1 MRRNSECVS
10 RLQPMPPAAKK
21 TPAAPAPAADTAP
34 VKNPA
39 IAKPAPAP
47 KVAPPAKNAALA
59 AVAAAMAATA
69 AGAAPQKAAAANPT
83 IAVEDGSKPRRWIV
97 KKTLNKFRANLRS
110 VPDYYLPKFIQL
122 IAAEVAPRCDGD
134 QLLSRSTPPPPP
146 PLNFV
151 LTHHVRY
158 LKFSGTSQKDDM
170 ILAASAAQVLRRC
183 PFLFPRVN
191 LTPCAAAPFCFR
203 ALTLLPAPLPL
214 FVSAH

>member
-1 MRRNSECVS
+1 
-10 RLQPMPPAAKK
+10 MPPAVKK
-21 TPAAPAPAADTAP
+21 TPAALAPAADTAP

-69 AGAAPQKAAAANPT
+69 AGAAPQKAAAGNPT
-83 IAVEDGSKPRRWIV
+83 IVVEDGSRPRRWIV

-134 QLLSRSTPPPPP
+134 QQLSR
-146 PLNFV
+146 
-151 LTHHVRY
+151 
-158 LKFSGTSQKDDM
+158 
-170 ILAASAAQVLRRC
+170 
-183 PFLFPRVN
+183 
-191 LTPCAAAPFCFR
+191 
-203 ALTLLPAPLPL
+203 
-214 FVSAH
+214 

>member
-10 RLQPMPPAAKK
+10 RPQPMPPAAKK

-134 QLLSRSTPPPPP
+134 QLLSRSNPSPPPPPPP

-183 PFLFPRVN
+183 PF
-191 LTPCAAAPFCFR
+191 CFR
-203 ALTLLPAPLPL
+203 ALTSLPFAAQSHRRPRLPRR
-214 FVSAH
+214 S

>member
-10 RLQPMPPAAKK
+10 RPQPMPPAAKK

-83 IAVEDGSKPRRWIV
+83 ITVEDGSKPRRWIV

-134 QLLSRSTPPPPP
+134 QLLSRSNPSPPPPP
-146 PLNFV
+146 PPTQLCPYASRQVSEV
-151 LTHHVRY
+151 LWHVAERRHD
-158 LKFSGTSQKDDM
+158 FGRECRSGT
-170 ILAASAAQVLRRC
+170 
-183 PFLFPRVN
+183 
-191 LTPCAAAPFCFR
+191 
-203 ALTLLPAPLPL
+203 APLPL